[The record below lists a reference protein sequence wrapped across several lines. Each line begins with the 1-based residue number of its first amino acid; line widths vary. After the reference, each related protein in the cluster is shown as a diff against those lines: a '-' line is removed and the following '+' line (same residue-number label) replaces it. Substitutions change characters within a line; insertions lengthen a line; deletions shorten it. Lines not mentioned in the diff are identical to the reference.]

1 MQILGNKSANDME
14 SLKNNNEAAFDQI
27 ILDSNF
33 KTYNMTLRVKEEIRD
48 ETPRLRCSVVR
59 LHPLDFVNEGKQ
71 LLAAIEEYKNKP
83 QV

>member
-14 SLKNNNEAAFDQI
+14 SLKQNNEAAFDQM
-27 ILDSNF
+27 ILDANF

-59 LHPLDFVNEGKQ
+59 IHPLDFVNEGKQ
-71 LLAAIEEYKNKP
+71 LLAAIQQYKDKP
-83 QV
+83 EL